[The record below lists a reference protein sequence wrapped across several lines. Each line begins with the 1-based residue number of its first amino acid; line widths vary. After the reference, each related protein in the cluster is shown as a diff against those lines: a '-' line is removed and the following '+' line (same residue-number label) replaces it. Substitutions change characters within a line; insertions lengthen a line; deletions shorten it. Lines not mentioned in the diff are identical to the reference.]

1 MNSDSKKSNVRLIAI
16 EILDK
21 VEHQGFYSN
30 LAIDQALRTK
40 DIYYLDQHLLTELV
54 YGVLQR
60 KLTLDFYIDHFLN
73 QKMIE
78 SWVRQNL
85 RLAFYQFI
93 YLDRIPAHA
102 IVHETVEIAKERG
115 HRGIAGLVNGV
126 LRSLQREGVP
136 PLEHISQPLKRL
148 SITYSLPEWLVGL
161 SLKRLG
167 KRGTIAFAQS
177 LNNRPRMS
185 VRVNLSQ
192 ISRLKAISEL
202 REEGIVARASQ
213 IFPFGIIIEKGK
225 VQSSS
230 LFEQGYLTIQDESS
244 MLVAPALNVDED
256 HYVLDA
262 CSAPGGKTTHIAS
275 EYLNPLLGGKVLAL
289 DLYPNK
295 IKKIERNAI
304 RQNVADCVH
313 AKQMDSRQIVNEFQS
328 PIFDRILVDAPCSGL
343 GLMRRKPEI
352 RYNKSY
358 QDLLS
363 LRSLQI
369 DILTAV
375 AQTLKPG
382 GELIYSTCTFT
393 QEENEQV
400 IQIFLDAHPD
410 FKQISIDQL
419 PPNIKYGDHK
429 TLTIYPH
436 EYGTDGFSIS
446 RLIRQ

>member
-1 MNSDSKKSNVRLIAI
+1 MIAI

-21 VEHQGFYSN
+21 VEHQGLYSN

-40 DIYYLDQHLLTELV
+40 DIHHLDQHLLTELV

-102 IVHETVEIAKERG
+102 IFHEAVEIAKKRG

-126 LRSLQREGVP
+126 LRSLQREGLP
-136 PLEHISQPLKRL
+136 PLENISHPLKRL
-148 SITYSLPEWLVGL
+148 SITYSLPEWLVDL

-167 KRGTIAFAQS
+167 KRETIALAQS
-177 LNNRPRMS
+177 LNDRPRMS

-192 ISRLKAISEL
+192 IARLKAISEL
-202 REEGIVARASQ
+202 REEGIVARTSQ
-213 IFPFGIIIEKGK
+213 ISPFGIIIEKGK

-256 HYVLDA
+256 HHVLDA

-295 IKKIERNAI
+295 IKKIKENAI
-304 RQNVADCVH
+304 RQNVADCVY

-363 LRSLQI
+363 LKSRQI
-369 DILTAV
+369 DILSAV
-375 AQTLKPG
+375 SQTLKPG

-400 IQIFLDAHPD
+400 IQTFLEGNPD

-419 PPNIKYGDHK
+419 PPNINYGDQK